1 MTHKKAMTLAMQAVE
16 DLKNVPFNDP
26 VKDTV
31 FDLYTFT
38 MNEKKLNVFAYIGKQ
53 RDEEYG
59 TEWYSV
65 YAGVEYVGGD
75 TLYADYAHSTNG
87 LLVEE
92 LADEIFALGNMYTRE
107 ENREEL
113 WKMMQEDIAESKEE
127 FLDVT
132 AANID
137 WEVDD
142 EEEYGGVDLP
152 SEVTIF
158 DEFHA
163 RDYKNKDNTF
173 DMTSL
178 TEDVVSYLCDR
189 YGFLIRNLYIR
200 VSNPCIS
207 VHVSDS

>member
-1 MTHKKAMTLAMQAVE
+1 MTKKEAMTLAMQAAE
-16 DLKNVPFNDP
+16 DLKSVPFNDP
-26 VKDTV
+26 VKDTG

-38 MNEKKLNVFAYIGKQ
+38 MNGKTLNVFAYIGKQ
-53 RDEEYG
+53 RDEKYG

-75 TLYADYAHSTNG
+75 NLYADYAHSTNG

-92 LADEIFALGNMYTRE
+92 LADELFALGNMYTRE
-107 ENREEL
+107 ENCEMLR
-113 WKMMQEDIAESKEE
+113 KMMQECITESEE
-127 FLDVT
+127 KFLDVT

-152 SEVTIF
+152 SEVTISNQF
-158 DEFHA
+158 A
-163 RDYKNKDNTF
+163 TSDYQCEGKI

-178 TEDVVSYLCDR
+178 TEDVVNYLCDR

-200 VSNPCIS
+200 ISNPCIS

>member
-26 VKDTV
+26 VKDTA

-38 MNEKKLNVFAYIGKQ
+38 MNEKELNVFAYIGKQ

-75 TLYADYAHSTNG
+75 NLYADYAHSTNG

-92 LADEIFALGNMYTRE
+92 LADEIFALGNMYMRE

-113 WKMMQEDIAESKEE
+113 RKMMQEDIAESKEE

-152 SEVTIF
+152 SEVTISNQF
-158 DEFHA
+158 A
-163 RDYKNKDNTF
+163 TSDYQCEGKI

-178 TEDVVSYLCDR
+178 TEDVVNYLCDR

-200 VSNPCIS
+200 ISNPCIS